1 MCVCLSM
8 YVGVIAW
15 VRGRD
20 MSMRLQFFCIIYSIL
35 FILYCFFCVVC
46 SMFFFCLGT
55 FVDQCV

>member
-35 FILYCFFCVVC
+35 FIPYCFFCIVY
-46 SMFFFCLGT
+46 SMFFFLFGNFC
-55 FVDQCV
+55 